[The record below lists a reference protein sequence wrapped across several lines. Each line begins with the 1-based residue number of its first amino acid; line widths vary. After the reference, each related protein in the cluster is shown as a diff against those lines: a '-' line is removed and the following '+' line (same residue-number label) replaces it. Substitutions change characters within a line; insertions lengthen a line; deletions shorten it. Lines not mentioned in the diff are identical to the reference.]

1 MKGGGL
7 LRRLALHRPE
17 LRAWALYDWAN
28 SGMITVIV
36 TAVFPIFFARVAWV
50 ERPGW
55 SAAEVHGLVTTASLV
70 LVALLAPLL
79 GVVADRSGSKKRL
92 LGAFAVLGALACGGM
107 FFVRPGDWPLAGAL
121 FLLANLGAS
130 ASFVFYDALLPHV
143 AREEE
148 VDRLSTSA
156 FALGYLGGGLLLA
169 LDLLLIQDPGRF
181 GLPSGPDLDPH
192 AASLPARIAFVG
204 VGLWW
209 LGFSVPLLRGVPEPP
224 VPAGA
229 VRLSIGAALVD
240 AVGGLRRTL
249 RDLLGYREAA
259 LMLLAFLI
267 YNDGIT
273 TVFRMAA
280 VYGAELELEAGRMM
294 TALLLV
300 QFVGVPATFAFGA
313 LAART
318 GARPAILIGL
328 AVYGVVGVMAYR
340 LDSADEFLAMSV
352 LIALVQG
359 GTQAL
364 SRSLFASLIPAARS
378 GEFFGFFAV
387 FDRFAGILGPLLFTQ
402 VLAWTGEVR
411 SAVLPL
417 LGFFAVGA
425 AVLTRVDVARGRA
438 RVRSER
444 EAARAEA

>member
-1 MKGGGL
+1 MSGGL
-7 LRRLALHRPE
+7 LERLALHRRE

-55 SAAEVHGLVTTASLV
+55 TAAEVHGLVTTASLI

-92 LGAFAVLGALACGGM
+92 LGAFVLLGALACMAM
-107 FFVRPGDWPLAGAL
+107 FFIRPGDWQLAGGL

-143 AREEE
+143 AREGE

-169 LDLLLIQDPGRF
+169 LDLLLIQQPELF
-181 GLPSGPDLDPH
+181 GLGAREGQSAH
-192 AASLPARIAFVG
+192 EASLPVRLAFVG
-204 VGLWW
+204 VGVWW
-209 LGFSVPLLRGVPEPP
+209 LAFSVPLLRGVPEPA
-224 VPAGA
+224 VPAGVA
-229 VRLSIGAALVD
+229 RLPFGAALRESL
-240 AVGGLRRTL
+240 GGLRRTL
-249 RDLLGYREAA
+249 RDLVGYREAA

-273 TVFRMAA
+273 TVFRMAT
-280 VYGAELELEAGRMM
+280 VYGAELELDAARMM
-294 TALLLV
+294 LALLLV

-313 LAART
+313 LAGRI
-318 GARPAILIGL
+318 GARPAILVGL
-328 AVYGVVGVMAYR
+328 AVYGLVGVMAYR
-340 LDSADEFLAMSV
+340 LDSAEEFLGMSV

-364 SRSLFASLIPAARS
+364 SRSLFASLVPADRS

-387 FDRFAGILGPLLFTQ
+387 FDRFAGLLGPLLFTQ

-425 AVLTRVDVARGRA
+425 LVLTRVDVERGRA
-438 RVRSER
+438 RIQAER
-444 EAARAEA
+444 DSTVA